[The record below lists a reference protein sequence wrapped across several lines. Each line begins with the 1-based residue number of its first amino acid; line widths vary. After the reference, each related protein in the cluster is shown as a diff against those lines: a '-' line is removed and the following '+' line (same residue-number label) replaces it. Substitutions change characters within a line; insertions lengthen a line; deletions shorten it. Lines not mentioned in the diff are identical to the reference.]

1 MGKFAL
7 LFAHTHIHT
16 EIQSYNLFRE
26 NKLIEWYIHTCLWN
40 RQAFSD
46 YLNGM
51 NNCLREYNYVNIF
64 SFVFYYFSPLSR
76 PHRDNVAADYKGGQN
91 SSIF

>member
-1 MGKFAL
+1 MDKFAL

-51 NNCLREYNYVNIF
+51 NKFRLRECNYVNIF
-64 SFVFYYFSPLSR
+64 SFVFYYFSPRSR
-76 PHRDNVAADYKGGQN
+76 PLPHRDNVAADYKSG
-91 SSIF
+91 